1 MIEILDAAEEE
12 QIDAAVRYEAQRDGL
27 GLRFISEVERVSAL
41 IAEQPGI
48 GAPWTYSKVPEG
60 VRRFPLR
67 SFPYHVV
74 YVEEPRLV
82 IVAVAHMRRRP
93 GYWRARLGHI

>member
-1 MIEILDAAEEE
+1 MIDILEAAEEE
-12 QIDAAVRYEAQRDGL
+12 QLAAARWYEEQRDGL
-27 GLRFISEVERVSAL
+27 GLRFISEVERVSDL
-41 IAEQPGI
+41 IAERPGI

-74 YVEEPRLV
+74 YVEEPRLL
-82 IVAVAHMRRRP
+82 IVAVAHMKRRP
-93 GYWRARLGHI
+93 GYWRARLRHI